1 MDERGGQWVSR
12 LIRNPFGTPP
22 SLTTDHRAVSN
33 NPQHTRPLAGG
44 NNSWYGYPAQHDS
57 CFTSLVK
64 RSEER
69 RVGKECVITCRYRW
83 SPFHEKKNRMTT
95 NKQKI

>member
-33 NPQHTRPLAGG
+33 NPQHPRTLAGG
-44 NNSWYGYPAQHDS
+44 NNSWYGHPAQHDN
-57 CFTSLVK
+57 CFTSLVQVCAASSK
-64 RSEER
+64 PPTIVRYGTNWSAAYCSTEEQL
-69 RVGKECVITCRYRW
+69 VGKGGVR
-83 SPFHEKKNRMTT
+83 
-95 NKQKI
+95 